1 MSLTKRFMEF
11 EEERD
16 AIRAA
21 LQALIDDER
30 ITTPASIGIARKVIA
45 DGNLDSLSVKQREV
59 FTRFI
64 APELDVECESC
75 GHLIPLASYPEVI
88 ANAHFEGQVTC
99 DECLSMNE
107 RMRKD

>member
-1 MSLTKRFMEF
+1 MEF
-11 EEERD
+11 KEEQD

-30 ITTPASIGIARKVIA
+30 IANPASIGIAKKVIA

-59 FTRFI
+59 FSRFI
-64 APELDVECESC
+64 APEMKIECELC
-75 GHLIPLASYPEVI
+75 GNSIPLASYPEVI

-99 DECLSMNE
+99 DECLHMNAQ
-107 RMRKD
+107 MRKD